1 LLPAGAKSNEGGS
14 VGGAEIRV
22 KGALSTWYLVL
33 GTLFVAPKNVE
44 HKRQS
49 TKYKAQSAK
58 CKAFGIIR
66 RLIMNLLLQDIRFG
80 FRMLAKN
87 PVITLVAVLALTL
100 GIGANTAIFSVVHAV
115 MLGSLPYNDA
125 DRLAVVWE
133 RRPENDQNVINIGN
147 FSDWKKQNTVFS
159 DMAAFLDLRANITG
173 DGPPEEIASQ
183 VATPNLFSLLG
194 VNPIKGRSFTDE
206 DAKEGAPAVVAISYG
221 LWQRRYGGDEGIV
234 GRKISLSGNPA
245 TIVGVMPPDFG
256 WHVRKASRTRKSA
269 EIWSPWRFSEGML
282 QRRGRFA
289 MSVAR
294 LKPGVTL
301 QQAQAEMDTIAARL
315 RQEYPDFNTN
325 WGVNIVPV
333 RTQFSGELRKPL
345 WILLGAVVFVLLIAC
360 ANVAN
365 LLLARATARKKEIA
379 VRIGL
384 GASRWRIV
392 RQLLTESVLL
402 SAIGGV
408 LGLLVAV
415 WGTRALIAIGPPS
428 LASLRDVGVNLPV
441 LGFTLGVALLTGIIF
456 GLVPAF
462 EAARFNFNDSLKEG
476 GKNIGGSV
484 GSQRFRNV
492 FVVTQ
497 VALALLLLV
506 GAGLLL
512 KSLNRLQSVDPG
524 FNPRNLLTLRVSLP
538 FQKYD
543 TDQKRIAFF
552 KQLIQQVEAIPGVD
566 SAGAIDTLPFTN
578 QHSGTNV
585 EIEGRPKLPPGQE
598 LGTGVGVTDKNY
610 FEAMQIPLQ
619 RGRSFTEQEATEM
632 RHVVVINETFAR
644 VNFPG
649 EDPLGKRVVIYMKN
663 ENVPTEIIGIVGD
676 SKHMGLDKQPEPM
689 SYWPHPELVYREM
702 TLAIRTSGDAAS
714 FAPAVRNV
722 VSSLDQD
729 QPVSDVATMEELL
742 GVSISRSRFNTTLL
756 VIFSIVALVMAAVG
770 TYGVMSYTVSQ
781 RTHEIG
787 VRMALGAQ
795 RGDVMSLVIKRGVVL
810 GLIGVVVGVAA
821 AVGLTRLLTT
831 LLFEVEPTDARVFV
845 TVTVGSFLITLLACA
860 IPARR
865 ATKVDP
871 LKALRYE

>member
-1 LLPAGAKSNEGGS
+1 
-14 VGGAEIRV
+14 
-22 KGALSTWYLVL
+22 
-33 GTLFVAPKNVE
+33 
-44 HKRQS
+44 
-49 TKYKAQSAK
+49 
-58 CKAFGIIR
+58 
-66 RLIMNLLLQDIRFG
+66 MNLLLQDIRFG

-87 PVITLVAVLALTL
+87 PVVTIVAVLALTL

-115 MLGSLPYNDA
+115 TLGSLPYTDA
-125 DRLAVVWE
+125 ERLAVVWE
-133 RRPENDQNVINIGN
+133 KRPDDDQNSINIGN
-147 FSDWKKQNTVFS
+147 FTDWKKQNTVFS
-159 DMAAFLDLRANITG
+159 DMAAFFDLRRNLTG

-183 VATPNLFSLLG
+183 IASPNIFSLLG
-194 VNPIKGRSFTDE
+194 VNPIKGRTFTED
-206 DAKEGAPAVVAISYG
+206 DAKDNAARVVVIGYG
-221 LWQRRYGGDEGIV
+221 LWQRRFGGDEGIV
-234 GRKISLSGNPA
+234 GRKISLDGSPA
-245 TIVGVMPPDFG
+245 TIIGVMPAGFD
-256 WHVRKASRTRKSA
+256 WHVRKASRTRKPA
-269 EIWSPWRFSEGML
+269 EIWSPWRFSEQML
-282 QRRGRFA
+282 LRQGRFA

-315 RQEYPDFNTN
+315 QQEYPDFNTN
-325 WGVNIVPV
+325 WGINVVPV
-333 RTQFSGELRKPL
+333 RTQFSGDLRKPL

-402 SAIGGV
+402 SAIGGA

-415 WGTRALIAIGPPS
+415 WGTRALMAIGPPS
-428 LASLRDVGVNLPV
+428 LASLGGVGVNVPV
-441 LGFTLGVALLTGIIF
+441 LLFTLGVALLTGIVF

-476 GKNIGGSV
+476 GKNIGGSA

-512 KSLNRLQSVDPG
+512 KSLNRLQAVDPG
-524 FNPRNLLTLRVSLP
+524 FNHRNLLTVRVSVP
-538 FQKYD
+538 VQRFDSDPKF
-543 TDQKRIAFF
+543 INFF
-552 KQLIQQVEAIPGVD
+552 RQLIEKVEAIPGVEA
-566 SAGAIDTLPFTN
+566 AGAIDTLPFTS
-578 QHSGTNV
+578 QHSGTNI

-598 LGTGVGVTDKNY
+598 LETGVAVTDKNY
-610 FEAMQIPLQ
+610 FAAMQIPLK
-619 RGRSFTEQEATEM
+619 RGRLFTDQEATEM
-632 RHVVVINETFAR
+632 RHVVVINETFGR

-649 EDPLGKRVVIYMKN
+649 EDPLGKRVVIYMKDDPD
-663 ENVPTEIIGIVGD
+663 NVPCEIIGIVGD
-676 SKHMGLDKQPEPM
+676 SKHMGLDKKPDAM
-689 SYWPHPELVYREM
+689 AYWPHPELVYSQM
-702 TLAIRTSGDAAS
+702 TLAIRTRSDAAS
-714 FAPAVRNV
+714 FAPAVRNA
-722 VSSLDQD
+722 VSSLDPD
-729 QPVSDVATMEELL
+729 QPVSDVATMEQLL

-756 VIFSIVALVMAAVG
+756 MIFSIVALVMATVG

-795 RGDVMSLVIKRGVVL
+795 SRDVMSMIVKRGVIL
-810 GLIGVVVGVAA
+810 GLIGVVIGVGAA
-821 AVGLTRLLTT
+821 IGLTRLMAT
-831 LLFEVEPTDARVFV
+831 LLFEVEPTDATVFALV
-845 TVTVGSFLITLLACA
+845 AVGSFLITLLACSV
-860 IPARR
+860 PARR

>member
-1 LLPAGAKSNEGGS
+1 
-14 VGGAEIRV
+14 
-22 KGALSTWYLVL
+22 
-33 GTLFVAPKNVE
+33 
-44 HKRQS
+44 
-49 TKYKAQSAK
+49 
-58 CKAFGIIR
+58 
-66 RLIMNLLLQDIRFG
+66 MNLFLQDIRFG

-87 PVITLVAVLALTL
+87 PVVTLVAVLALTL

-115 MLGSLPYNDA
+115 MLGSLPYSDA

-133 RRPENDQNVINIGN
+133 KRPANDQNTINLGN
-147 FSDWKKQNTVFS
+147 FTDWRSQNTVFS
-159 DMAAFLDLRANITG
+159 DMAAFFDLRRNLTG

-183 VATPNLFSLLG
+183 AATPNLFSVLA
-194 VNPIKGRSFTDE
+194 VNPIRGRGFVED
-206 DAKEGAPAVVAISYG
+206 DAKEGAPAVVVIGYG

-234 GRKISLSGNPA
+234 GRKISLDGTPT
-245 TIVGVMPPDFG
+245 TIIGVMPADFG

-269 EIWSPWRFSEGML
+269 EIWSPWRFTEQMV

-294 LKPGVTL
+294 LKPGITF
-301 QQAQAEMDTIAARL
+301 QQAHSEMDTIAARL
-315 RQEYPDFNTN
+315 RQQYPDFNTN
-325 WGVNIVPV
+325 WGVNVVPV
-333 RTQFSGELRKPL
+333 RMQFSGDLRKPL

-402 SAIGGV
+402 SAIGGA

-428 LASLRDVGVNLPV
+428 LASLQGVSVNTWV

-462 EAARFNFNDSLKEG
+462 EAARFNFNESLKEG
-476 GKNIGGSV
+476 GKNIGGSA
-484 GSQRFRNV
+484 GSQHFRNV

-512 KSLNRLQSVDPG
+512 KSLNRLQAVDPG
-524 FNPRNLLTLRVSLP
+524 FNPRNLLTVRVSVPLER
-538 FQKYD
+538 YD
-543 TDQKRIAFF
+543 TDPKFINFF
-552 KQLIQQVEAIPGVD
+552 RHLIQKVEAIPGVEA
-566 SAGAIDTLPFTN
+566 AGAIDTLPFTS
-578 QHSGTNV
+578 QHSGTLV
-585 EIEGRPKLPPGQE
+585 EIEGRPKLPPGQG

-610 FEAMQIPLQ
+610 FEAMQIPLK
-619 RGRSFTEQEATEM
+619 RGRLFTDQEATEM

-649 EDPLGKRVVIYMKN
+649 EDPLGKRVVIHMKD

-689 SYWPHPELVYREM
+689 SYWPHPELVYSQM
-702 TLAIRTSGDAAS
+702 TLAIRTRTDAAS
-714 FAPAVRNV
+714 YAPAVRNV
-722 VSSLDQD
+722 VSSLDPD

-742 GVSISRSRFNTTLL
+742 AVSISRSRFNTTLL

-795 RGDVMSLVIKRGVVL
+795 TRDVLSLIVKRGVIL

-831 LLFEVEPTDARVFV
+831 LLFEVEPTDAIVFA
-845 TVTVGSFLITLLACA
+845 TVAVGSFLITLLACF

>member
-1 LLPAGAKSNEGGS
+1 
-14 VGGAEIRV
+14 
-22 KGALSTWYLVL
+22 
-33 GTLFVAPKNVE
+33 
-44 HKRQS
+44 
-49 TKYKAQSAK
+49 
-58 CKAFGIIR
+58 
-66 RLIMNLLLQDIRFG
+66 MNLLLQDIRFG

-87 PVITLVAVLALTL
+87 PIVTLVALLALTL

-133 RRPENDQNVINIGN
+133 KRPENDQNVINLGN
-147 FSDWKKQNTVFS
+147 FTDWKKQNNVFS
-159 DMAAFLDLRANITG
+159 DMAAFFDYRSQVIG

-183 VATPNLFSLLG
+183 AATPSLFSLLG
-194 VNPIKGRSFTDE
+194 VSPIKGRAFTEE
-206 DAKEGAPAVVAISYG
+206 DAKQGAPAVVVIGYG
-221 LWQRRYGGDEGIV
+221 LWQRRYGGDQGIV
-234 GRKISLSGNPA
+234 GRTISLDSTPA

-269 EIWSPWRFSEGML
+269 EIWSPWQLTEQMI

-294 LKPGVTL
+294 LKPGVTFP
-301 QQAQAEMDTIAARL
+301 QAQSEMDTIAARL
-315 RQEYPDFNTN
+315 RQQYPEFNTN
-325 WGVNIVPV
+325 WGVTVVPV
-333 RTQFSGELRKPL
+333 RTQFSGDLRKPL

-392 RQLLTESVLL
+392 RQLLTESILL
-402 SAIGGV
+402 SAIGGA

-415 WGTRALIAIGPPS
+415 WGTRALIAMGPPS
-428 LASLRDVGVNLPV
+428 LVSLRDVGVNMSV
-441 LGFTLGVALLTGIIF
+441 LGFTLGIALLTGIIF

-476 GKNIGGSV
+476 GKNIGGSA
-484 GSQRFRNV
+484 GSQQFRNV
-492 FVVTQ
+492 FVVAQ

-512 KSLNRLQSVDPG
+512 KSLNRLQAVDPG

-538 FQKYD
+538 FQKYEAD
-543 TDQKRIAFF
+543 AKRITFF
-552 KQLIQQVEAIPGVD
+552 KQLIERVEAIPGVEA
-566 SAGAIDTLPFTN
+566 AGAIDTLPFTN

-585 EIEGRPKLPPGQE
+585 EIEGRPALPPGQE

-610 FEAMQIPLQ
+610 FDAMQIPLKL
-619 RGRSFTEQEATEM
+619 GRLFTDQEATEM
-632 RHVVVINETFAR
+632 RHVVVINDAFAR
-644 VNFPG
+644 ENFPG
-649 EDPLGKRVVIYMKN
+649 EDPLGKRVVIYMKD
-663 ENVPTEIIGIVGD
+663 ENVPSEIIGIVGD
-676 SKHMGLDKQPEPM
+676 SKHMGLDKKAEPI
-689 SYWPHPELVYREM
+689 SYWPHPELVYPEM
-702 TLAIRTSGDAAS
+702 TLAIRTNTDAAS

-722 VSSLDQD
+722 VSGLDSD

-742 GVSISRSRFNTTLL
+742 AVSISRSRFNTTLL

-795 RGDVMSLVIKRGVVL
+795 SRDVMRLIVRRGVVL
-810 GLIGVVVGVAA
+810 SLIGVVVGVAA
-821 AVGLTRLLTT
+821 AIGLTRLLTT
-831 LLFEVEPTDARVFV
+831 LLFEVEPTDASVFALV
-845 TVTVGSFLITLLACA
+845 AVGSLLITLLACS